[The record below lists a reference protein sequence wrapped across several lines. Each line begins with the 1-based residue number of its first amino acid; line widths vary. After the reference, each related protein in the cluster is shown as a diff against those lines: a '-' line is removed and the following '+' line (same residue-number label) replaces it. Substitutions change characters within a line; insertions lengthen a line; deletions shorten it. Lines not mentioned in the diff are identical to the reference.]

1 MLAPESSAKRRR
13 IRIVVAVVV
22 FFVAFALG
30 IVIGYVAIKLPE
42 ESKEQNVELQG
53 KKADLQKRHEE
64 MMSYHK
70 KFQTTVSE
78 EDLEKTLK

>member
-1 MLAPESSAKRRR
+1 MFAPESSAKRRR
-13 IRIVVAVVV
+13 IHIVVVVVV

-30 IVIGYVAIKLPE
+30 IVIGYVAIKKPE
-42 ESKEQNVELQG
+42 ESKEQNVELQD
-53 KKADLQKRHEE
+53 KKADLQKRREE
-64 MMSYHK
+64 MMTYHK